1 MPMRLTEKPSSSYSG
16 AMTPASIEHKA
27 ERVAVTKASTDL
39 LSAFVLAVMAGVF
52 VSMGATFMLVV
63 KSDAALPFA
72 ATQLLGGFSFTL
84 GLFLILAAGAEL
96 FTGNCL
102 MVMGVL
108 AGHLGWGRLLKS
120 WGVVILGNLAGS
132 LLAGALMVA
141 ADVGSGNGGAIAQVA
156 ITVAEGKVAL
166 PWPTAFARG
175 ILCNLLVCLAVWIG
189 HAATS
194 VTDKFFSALLPV
206 MAFMGSGFEHCVAN
220 MFFLPYSLML
230 QATGV
235 AGSVNVAGVLHNLSA
250 ATLGNIVGGALFVG
264 AAYWFVYAHGRKAP
278 GGEKGPLQ

>member
-63 KSDAALPFA
+63 KSDATLPFA

-84 GLFLILAAGAEL
+84 GLFLILSAGAEL

-108 AGHLGWGRLLKS
+108 AGRLSWGRLLKS

-141 ADVGSGNGGAIAQVA
+141 ADVGSGNGGAIAQAA

-166 PWPTAFARG
+166 AWPTAFARG
-175 ILCNLLVCLAVWIG
+175 IFCNLLVCLAVWIG

-235 AGSVNVAGVLHNLSA
+235 AGSVDVAGVLHNLSA
-250 ATLGNIVGGALFVG
+250 ATLGNIVGGAVFVG
-264 AAYWFVYAHGRKAP
+264 AAYWFVYARGRKASE
-278 GGEKGPLQ
+278 GEKGSLQ